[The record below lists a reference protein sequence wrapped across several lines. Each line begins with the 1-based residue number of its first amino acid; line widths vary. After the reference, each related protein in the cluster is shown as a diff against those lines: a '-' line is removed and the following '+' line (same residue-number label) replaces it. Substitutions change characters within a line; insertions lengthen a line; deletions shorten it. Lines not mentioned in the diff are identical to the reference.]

1 MTVKEFSWNK
11 PTDLVENKGDGRE
24 ELRNKATRFRAQWG
38 SENGT
43 TTDCGPLE
51 LTWMPA
57 KCVPGPLGS
66 PKWATRA
73 KTPRITDSETLIPIS
88 KVDSISGSAS
98 FCLRSGEFTLAT
110 WRLKAALHQTAPL
123 LEESG
128 FQRHGS

>member
-57 KCVPGPLGS
+57 KCVPGPLVRVQHNLTVMVFR
-66 PKWATRA
+66 PPHPAL
-73 KTPRITDSETLIPIS
+73 PRLGDRHPLPQGGEDCQELPGT
-88 KVDSISGSAS
+88 G
-98 FCLRSGEFTLAT
+98 LR
-110 WRLKAALHQTAPL
+110 H
-123 LEESG
+123 
-128 FQRHGS
+128 